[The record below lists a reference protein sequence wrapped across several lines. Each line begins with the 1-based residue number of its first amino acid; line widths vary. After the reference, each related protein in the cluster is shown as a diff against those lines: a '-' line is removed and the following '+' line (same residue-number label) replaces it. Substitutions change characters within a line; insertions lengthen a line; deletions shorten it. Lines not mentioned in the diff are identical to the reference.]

1 MRDARIALAL
11 LLLLAAPAAL
21 CQPAGGAPN
30 AKLYCWKNKA
40 GKTECGD
47 KVPYEYQDAGIKEM
61 NKQGVVTR
69 RTESM
74 TPEERKAHDEAQ
86 GRKQAED
93 QRRDEMRRKD
103 KALLDTFTTEKEI
116 DLKRVRDVQLIE
128 STIETMQINLKNLN
142 ERRADTQLRIDRF
155 AKDKRPVPQ
164 SFQEDLVHADSEK
177 VQYEKLIAQKRNEIS
192 VLNQKYDEFKRRFS
206 ELTGGTTGNTQKSGS
221 QTAGSEQRSR

>member
-11 LLLLAAPAAL
+11 VLLLAAPAAL
-21 CQPAGGAPN
+21 CQPAGSAPN

-47 KVPYEYQDAGIKEM
+47 KVPYEYQDAAVKEM

-86 GRKQAED
+86 VKKQAED
-93 QRRDEMRRKD
+93 QRRDEIRRKD

-128 STIETMQINLKNLN
+128 STIETLQTNLKNMN
-142 ERRADTQLRIDRF
+142 ERRADTQSRINRF
-155 AKDKRPVPQ
+155 VKDKRPVPQ
-164 SFQEDLVHADSEK
+164 PYQEDIEHIDSEK
-177 VQYEKLIAQKRNEIS
+177 AQYEKLIAQKRQDIIL
-192 VLNQKYDEFKRRFS
+192 LNQKYDELKRRFT
-206 ELTGGTTGNTQKSGS
+206 ELTGGTTGNTQKSSG

>member
-21 CQPAGGAPN
+21 SQPAGGAPT

-47 KVPYEYQDAGIKEM
+47 KVPYEYQDAAVKEM

-69 RTESM
+69 RTESV
-74 TPEERKAHDEAQ
+74 TPEERKAHEEAQ
-86 GRKQAED
+86 AKKQAED
-93 QRRDEMRRKD
+93 QRREEIRRKD
-103 KALLDTFTTEKEI
+103 RALLDTFTTEKEI

-128 STIETMQINLKNLN
+128 FTIETLQTNLKNMN
-142 ERRADTQLRIDRF
+142 ERRADTQARINQYV
-155 AKDKRPVPQ
+155 KDKRPVPQ
-164 SFQEDLVHADSEK
+164 TFQEEIEHLDSEK
-177 VQYEKLIAQKRNEIS
+177 AQSGRLIAQKRKEILL
-192 VLNQKYDEFKRRFS
+192 LNQKYDELKRRFVD
-206 ELTGGTTGNTQKSGS
+206 LTAGTTGNTQKSGS